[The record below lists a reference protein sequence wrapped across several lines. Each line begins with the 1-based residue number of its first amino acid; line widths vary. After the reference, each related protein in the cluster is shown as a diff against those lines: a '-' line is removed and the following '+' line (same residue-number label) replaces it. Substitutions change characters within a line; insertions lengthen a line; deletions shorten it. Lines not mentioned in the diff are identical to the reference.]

1 MLSIIINIIITDV
14 SCSRKWNDGYKTFA
28 ITNCFSNFL
37 TYLKITNNS
46 LVPCHNSLSSKGI
59 KHFLKKVRIF

>member
-1 MLSIIINIIITDV
+1 MFLVQENETMVIKHLRLQIV
-14 SCSRKWNDGYKTFA
+14 L
-28 ITNCFSNFL
+28 SNFL

-59 KHFLKKVRIF
+59 EHFLKKVRIF